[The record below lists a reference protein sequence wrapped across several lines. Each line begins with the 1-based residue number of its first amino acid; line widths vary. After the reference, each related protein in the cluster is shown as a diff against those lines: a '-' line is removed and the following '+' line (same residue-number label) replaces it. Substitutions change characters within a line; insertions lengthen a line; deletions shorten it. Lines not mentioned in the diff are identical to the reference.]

1 MNSMI
6 VRSFLKHCWNNT
18 GDLMDLEVLL
28 STCAPLPPK
37 SKSRQDDW
45 QFHGHRQ
52 LMATEKLI
60 NRFKKTG
67 TSERGQG
74 GVP

>member
-1 MNSMI
+1 
-6 VRSFLKHCWNNT
+6 
-18 GDLMDLEVLL
+18 MDLEVLL

-52 LMATEKLI
+52 LMVTEKLI